1 VYHTGDVGRLVNY
14 RAFRKQVAGGDAGGD
29 EDEVAEVVLELLGR
43 RDAQVKV
50 TDASRK
56 LERLGRG

>member
-1 VYHTGDVGRLVNY
+1 MYHTGDVGRLVNY

-50 TDASRK
+50 TRTRRAS
-56 LERLGRG
+56 